1 MTPTEIELAD
11 RWLKLYEKKEVLYGK
26 SNVTAPQ
33 CPM

>member
-11 RWLKLYEKKEVLYGK
+11 RWLKLYEKKEVYGK